1 MVSAVRETTRSR
13 RVRGQTIPMHTV
25 LPVTEARHRL
35 AEIASRIRSS
45 GERILLEERG
55 TPVAALVSPSDL
67 RALELLEDWF
77 DGQEALEALADYRV
91 TGGVRWEDVKRD
103 AGE

>member
-1 MVSAVRETTRSR
+1 MH
-13 RVRGQTIPMHTV
+13 RV
-25 LPVTEARHRL
+25 LSVTEARERL
-35 AEIASRIRSS
+35 AEIASRVRSP

-67 RALELLEDWF
+67 DALELFEDWL
-77 DGQEALEALADYRV
+77 DGQDAVDALADYRV

-103 AGE
+103 LGQ